1 MLTNAGAGLRCRMGP
16 ILSIAPMA
24 RTHPARPN
32 RAPHSSRRPSRHAVR
47 TQAPP
52 RTRGKTIL
60 VYEDHASVGGLISAL
75 LRQEGYRAVRAWDLP
90 EALRLARGRAPDLLL
105 LDLNLTYAA
114 GIAPL
119 HALRGHEATAHIPV
133 VVVSGA
139 TALSSEE
146 RELVSDV
153 VPKPFD
159 IDIMLN
165 AVRKAVGDP
174 VVDVPP
180 RNYGTQDSFLH
191 GY

>member
-1 MLTNAGAGLRCRMGP
+1 
-16 ILSIAPMA
+16 MA
-24 RTHPARPN
+24 RTQPARPN
-32 RAPHSSRRPSRHAVR
+32 RAPHFPRRSNRHAVR
-47 TQAPP
+47 TQPQP

-60 VYEDHASVGGLISAL
+60 VYEDHASVGGLIAAL

-105 LDLNLTYAA
+105 LDVNLTYTA
-114 GIAPL
+114 GLTPL
-119 HALRGHEATAHIPV
+119 HALREHEATAHIPV

-139 TALSSEE
+139 TALSSDE
-146 RELVSDV
+146 RELVTAV

-159 IDIMLN
+159 IDVMLN
-165 AVRKAVGDP
+165 AVRGAVGDP